1 MPANRTLA
9 LLRALTVTSALG
21 FALIP
26 RIAVAQTSQAAPGTD
41 ATATTTAATTTAPTD
56 QEEPTVL
63 SPFVVDAAE
72 DKGGYKANSTLAGT
86 RVRTDLKDVASA
98 ITVVTAQFLQ
108 DTGAKNAEDLLVYT
122 PSTEVSGIRG
132 NFSGAAGSAVAQEN
146 TVSATTR
153 VRGLDSADNTR
164 DYFLTDIPWDAFN
177 VGRVD
182 LQRGPNSILF
192 GTGSP
197 AGIINV
203 STNGAS
209 FTNSY
214 NVTNRFDEYGSL
226 RDSATLNQEII
237 PGVLA
242 IRLAALQDNEKYEQA
257 FAFNNT
263 TRYYGAFRFDP
274 KLFGKDSHTSIRG
287 NYEYGNQTSDNP
299 RSLPPTDEITP
310 WFQGSITVG
319 GVTNPGYN
327 KITENQFSLTN
338 TNPFPGGPALPG
350 GSGGPLSAGL
360 FELGGWSQGRSYWA
374 DVVNYYE
381 ATPVNVNNVANAQAP
396 SGTPIQVVTAEANQG
411 LVPAAT
417 FGSTQYGAETING
430 ISAFRPDAIP
440 PFSLYADYLGAGN
453 GNTGGSGNPANYA
466 LPFTPIP
473 GGVYYTDKVITDPT
487 IFNFYK
493 NLLDGP
499 NKHEWK
505 NWTAFNFAVDQTF
518 FDDRLG
524 FEISYDEQKY
534 TEGEEPWLEGENYAI
549 AVDINQTYANG
560 APNPN
565 VGRPDVAQ
573 AASGGEDNN
582 YQTTT
587 TRFTWR
593 FTPTFEL
600 RAADLFGNSTLS
612 NILGKSI
619 LTGLYEKTNVNTFTY
634 QFAEYA
640 ATPDYITDNNPN
652 GVAAPN
658 AGVGS
663 NGSFEWLAYIGPS
676 LAGKPSASG
685 ANLNALNYV
694 IAPARNETTLNFN
707 STWNKPTD
715 PNTPGYVNPAA
726 PYTYTNS
733 VNGSVN
739 QSVQYENPAN
749 YVGWTNEQIGYQSWS
764 NPADQSNLVT
774 AANRSRYED
783 ESQGITW
790 QGYFLNGDL
799 VPSLGWRKDKVT
811 DYQTAAVTN
820 QQTGITS
827 LDFPDNLAS
836 RTDVQGTSKTWGG
849 VYHFPKELM
858 AKLPGDLTFSVF
870 GNRSENFKPDA
881 ARLSVAGLP
890 IPNAS
895 GTTTEY
901 GFTATALNDKVTL
914 KVDWFK
920 TIVKNAD
927 LNGTTGNSIAG
938 LGSNGY
944 FLADGVIWGYG
955 WAAALQDG
963 LAGKT
968 PNTNYWD
975 YGSGS
980 GYATGSA
987 QYIATNSYSQQ
998 IVNAWLN
1005 VPLADTYFTSYN
1017 LEPPIKPS
1025 LAKASGQLDSAF
1037 LNGYN
1042 DLTAPNEGSGS
1053 DFGDHVTTV
1062 DNLSKGVEIE
1072 LTTQLL
1078 RNWNLTLNYSHVNA
1092 THSDIDPAAQAFISQ
1107 LTGFMNGPGG
1117 AIRMWCNSCGTLGA
1131 DWNSSIVAPFT
1142 VELNDQGHE
1151 APEVSPWRVNVVS
1164 NYTFDRGPIKGAFV
1178 GGALR
1183 MEASRIL
1190 GYLYNPNF
1198 KNVNSSD
1205 PNYANVVAVTEG
1217 GLDVNQPIMGP
1228 TDTHVDMW
1236 VGYTRKVYKNVN
1248 WRVQL
1253 NLKSVGEKDH
1263 LTPAQYEPDGSLALA
1278 RIQQG
1283 MGWTLENSFDF

>member
-1 MPANRTLA
+1 M
-9 LLRALTVTSALG
+9 
-21 FALIP
+21 
-26 RIAVAQTSQAAPGTD
+26 
-41 ATATTTAATTTAPTD
+41 
-56 QEEPTVL
+56 L

-72 DKGGYKANSTLAGT
+72 DKGSYKANSTLAGT

-108 DTGAKNAEDLLVYT
+108 DTGAKNAQDLLVYT
-122 PSTEVSGIRG
+122 PSTEVAGLRG
-132 NFSGAAGSAVAQEN
+132 NFSGAAGAAVAQEN

-226 RDSATLNQEII
+226 RNSATLNQEII

-242 IRLAALQDNEKYEQA
+242 IRLAVLQDDEKFEQSD
-257 FAFNNT
+257 AFNNQN
-263 TRYYGAFRFDP
+263 RYYGAFRFDP

-287 NYEYGNQTSDNP
+287 NYEYGRQTSDNP
-299 RSLPPTDEITP
+299 RDLPPTDEITP
-310 WFQGSITVG
+310 WFTNSITVG

-327 KITENQFSLTN
+327 KLTENQFSLTN
-338 TNPFPGGPALPG
+338 TNPSGGPALPG
-350 GSGGPLSAGL
+350 GSGGPLSSAM
-360 FELGGWSQGRSYWA
+360 FQLGGWSQGRSYWA
-374 DVVNYYE
+374 DVVNYFE
-381 ATPVNVNNVANAQAP
+381 ATPASVNSVANALAP
-396 SGTPIQVVTAEANQG
+396 SGTPIKVITAEANTG
-411 LVPAAT
+411 LVPALT
-417 FGSTQYGAETING
+417 YNGTTYGANSIGG
-430 ISAFRPDAIP
+430 ISSFRPDAIP
-440 PFSLYADYLGAGN
+440 PFSLYAGYVGTNSANANN
-453 GNTGGSGNPANYA
+453 GVPASYR
-466 LPFTPIP
+466 LPTNPIP
-473 GGVYYTDKVITDPT
+473 GGVYYTDKVITDST

-493 NLLDGP
+493 KLLDGP

-505 NWTAFNFAVDQTF
+505 NWTAFNIAIDQTF
-518 FDDRLG
+518 FDDRVG
-524 FEISYDEQKY
+524 FEFAYDQQKY
-534 TEGEEPWLEGENYAI
+534 TEGAEPWLEGENYAI
-549 AVDINQTYANG
+549 GIDINQTYADG
-560 APNPN
+560 TPNPN

-573 AASGGEDNN
+573 ASSGGEDNN

-587 TRFTWR
+587 SRQTYR
-593 FTPTFEL
+593 FTPTVEL
-600 RAADLFGNSTLS
+600 RASDFFGNSTLT
-612 NILGKSI
+612 NLLGKSI
-619 LTGLYEKTNVNTFTY
+619 FTGLYEKNTVVQSTF
-634 QFAEYA
+634 QFAEYST
-640 ATPDYITDNNPN
+640 TPDFISNNNIPSNNIT
-652 GVAAPN
+652 N
-658 AGVGS
+658 AVGS

-676 LAGKPSASG
+676 LAGASSAHG
-685 ANLNALNYV
+685 ANLNSLNYV
-694 IAPARNETTLNFN
+694 IAPPKNETTLNFN

-715 PNTPGYVNPAA
+715 PNTPGYVNPTA
-726 PYTYTNS
+726 PYSYTSTQNGVVTTNS
-733 VNGSVN
+733 I
-739 QSVQYENPAN
+739 QYENPAN
-749 YVGWTNEQIGYQSWS
+749 YVGWQNEEVGYQSWN
-764 NPADQSNLVT
+764 NPEDRSNLVT
-774 AANRSRYED
+774 NGNRTRYID

-811 DYQTAAVTN
+811 DYQSSAITN
-820 QQTGITS
+820 QNNGITS
-827 LDFPDNLAS
+827 LNYPDNLAS

-849 VYHFPKELM
+849 VYHVPKSLM
-858 AKLPGDLTFSVF
+858 SKLPGDLTFSVF
-870 GNRSENFKPDA
+870 LDRSENFKPDA
-881 ARLSVAGLP
+881 ARLSLAGLA
-890 IPNAS
+890 IPNAE

-901 GFTATALNDKVTL
+901 GFTTTALNDKISL

-927 LNGTTGNSIAG
+927 LNGTNGNSIAG

-975 YGSGS
+975 YGNGS

-987 QYIATNSYSQQ
+987 QYIATNAYSAQ

-1005 VPLADTYFTSYN
+1005 IPLPDAYFGSYN
-1017 LEPPIKPS
+1017 VTPPIHPS

-1042 DLTAPNEGSGS
+1042 DLTAPNEGGGS
-1053 DFGDHVTTV
+1053 NFGDHVTTV

-1078 RNWNLTLNYSHVNA
+1078 RNWNVTLNYSHVNA
-1092 THSDIDPAAQAFISQ
+1092 THSDIDPAAQAFISKM
-1107 LTGFMNGPGG
+1107 TGFMNGPGG
-1117 AIRMWCNSCGTLGA
+1117 QIRMWCNSCTGGSLLGN
-1131 DWNSSIVAPFT
+1131 DWNASIVAPFT

-1151 APEVSPWRVNVVS
+1151 APEVSPWRLNLIT
-1164 NYTFDRGPIKGAFV
+1164 NYTFDRGPIKGVFV

-1183 MEASRIL
+1183 MEAARIL
-1190 GYLYNPNF
+1190 GYKYNPNF
-1198 KNVNSSD
+1198 NNVNSTD
-1205 PNYANVVAVTEG
+1205 PNYANVVAVTQG
-1217 GLDVNQPIMGP
+1217 GLDVNQPFYGS
-1228 TDTHVDMW
+1228 TDTHVDAW
-1236 VGYTRKVYKNVN
+1236 VGYSRKVYKNVN

-1253 NLKSVGEKDH
+1253 NLRSVGEKDH
-1263 LTPAQYEPDGSLALA
+1263 LVAAQFEPDGSLALA

>member
-21 FALIP
+21 FAVVP
-26 RIAVAQTSQAAPGTD
+26 RIAVAQAAPAD
-41 ATATTTAATTTAPTD
+41 ATATTTTAAAAPSD

-72 DKGGYKANSTLAGT
+72 DKGSYKANSTLAGT

-108 DTGAKNAEDLLVYT
+108 DTGAKNAQDLLVYT
-122 PSTEVSGIRG
+122 PSTEVAGLRG
-132 NFSGAAGSAVAQEN
+132 NFSGAAGAAVAQEN

-214 NVTNRFDEYGSL
+214 NVTDRFDEYGSL
-226 RDSATLNQEII
+226 RNSATLNQEII

-242 IRLAALQDNEKYEQA
+242 IRLAVLQDDEKYEQSD
-257 FAFNNT
+257 AFNNT
-263 TRYYGAFRFDP
+263 NRYYGAFRFDP

-287 NYEYGNQTSDNP
+287 NYEYGKQTSDNP
-299 RSLPPTDEITP
+299 RDLPPTDEITP
-310 WFQGSITVG
+310 WFANSITVG

-327 KITENQFSLTN
+327 KLTENQYSLTN
-338 TNPFPGGPALPG
+338 TNPSGGPALPG
-350 GSGGPLSAGL
+350 GSGGPLSSAM
-360 FELGGWSQGRSYWA
+360 FQLGGWAQGRSYWG
-374 DVVNYYE
+374 DIVNYFE
-381 ATPVNVNNVANAQAP
+381 ATPSASNSVANALAP
-396 SGTPIQVVTAEANQG
+396 SGTPIKVITAEANQG
-411 LVPAAT
+411 LVPALT
-417 FGSTQYGAETING
+417 YNGTTYGAGSIGG
-430 ISAFRPDAIP
+430 ISSFRPDAIP
-440 PFSLYADYLGAGN
+440 PFSLYAGYVGTNSANASN
-453 GNTGGSGNPANYA
+453 GVPASYR
-466 LPFTPIP
+466 LPTNPIP
-473 GGVYYTDKVITDPT
+473 GGVYYTDKVITDST

-493 NLLDGP
+493 KLLDGP

-505 NWTAFNFAVDQTF
+505 NWTAFNIAIDQTF
-518 FDDRLG
+518 FDDRVG
-524 FEISYDEQKY
+524 FEFAYDQQKY
-534 TEGEEPWLEGENYAI
+534 TEGAEPWLEGENYAI
-549 AVDINQTYANG
+549 GIDINQTYADG
-560 APNPN
+560 TPNPN

-573 AASGGEDNN
+573 ASSGGEDNN

-587 TRFTWR
+587 SRQTYR
-593 FTPTFEL
+593 FTPTVEL
-600 RAADLFGNSTLS
+600 RASDFFGNSTLT
-612 NILGKSI
+612 NLLGKSI
-619 LTGLYEKTNVNTFTY
+619 FTGLYEKNTVVQSTF
-634 QFAEYA
+634 QFAEYST
-640 ATPDYITDNNPN
+640 TPDFISNNNIPSNNITNS
-652 GVAAPN
+652 
-658 AGVGS
+658 VGS

-676 LAGKPSASG
+676 LAGASSAHG
-685 ANLNALNYV
+685 ANLNSLNYV
-694 IAPARNETTLNFN
+694 IAPPKNETTLNFN

-715 PNTPGYVNPAA
+715 PNTPGYVNPTA
-726 PYTYTNS
+726 PYSYTSTQNGVVTTNS
-733 VNGSVN
+733 I
-739 QSVQYENPAN
+739 QYENPAN
-749 YVGWTNEQIGYQSWS
+749 YVGWQNEEVGYQSWN
-764 NPADQSNLVT
+764 NPEDRSNLVT
-774 AANRSRYED
+774 NGNRTRYID

-811 DYQTAAVTN
+811 DYQSSAITN
-820 QQTGITS
+820 QNNGITS
-827 LDFPDNLAS
+827 LNYPDNLAS

-849 VYHFPKELM
+849 VYHVPKSLM
-858 AKLPGDLTFSVF
+858 SKLPGDLTFSVF
-870 GNRSENFKPDA
+870 LDRSENFKPDA
-881 ARLSVAGLP
+881 ARLSLAGLA
-890 IPNAS
+890 IPNAE

-901 GFTATALNDKVTL
+901 GFTTTALNDKISL

-927 LNGTTGNSIAG
+927 LNGTNGNSIAG

-975 YGSGS
+975 YGNGS

-987 QYIATNSYSQQ
+987 QYIATNAYSAQ

-1005 VPLADTYFTSYN
+1005 IPLPDAYFGSYN
-1017 LEPPIKPS
+1017 VTPPIHPS

-1042 DLTAPNEGSGS
+1042 DLTAPNEGGGS
-1053 DFGDHVTTV
+1053 NFGDHVTTV

-1078 RNWNLTLNYSHVNA
+1078 RNWNVTLNYSHVNA
-1092 THSDIDPAAQAFISQ
+1092 THSDIDPAAQAFISKM
-1107 LTGFMNGPGG
+1107 TGFMNGPGG
-1117 AIRMWCNSCGTLGA
+1117 QIRMWCNSCTGGSLLGN
-1131 DWNSSIVAPFT
+1131 DWNASIVAPFT

-1151 APEVSPWRVNVVS
+1151 APEVSPWRLNLIT
-1164 NYTFDRGPIKGAFV
+1164 NYTFDRGPIKGVFV

-1183 MEASRIL
+1183 MEAARIL
-1190 GYLYNPNF
+1190 GYKYNPNF
-1198 KNVNSSD
+1198 NNVNSTD
-1205 PNYANVVAVTEG
+1205 PNYANVVAVTQG
-1217 GLDVNQPIMGP
+1217 GLDVNQPFYGS
-1228 TDTHVDMW
+1228 TDTHVDAW
-1236 VGYTRKVYKNVN
+1236 VGYSRKVYKNVN

-1253 NLKSVGEKDH
+1253 NLRSVGEKDH
-1263 LTPAQYEPDGSLALA
+1263 LVAAQFEPDGSLALA